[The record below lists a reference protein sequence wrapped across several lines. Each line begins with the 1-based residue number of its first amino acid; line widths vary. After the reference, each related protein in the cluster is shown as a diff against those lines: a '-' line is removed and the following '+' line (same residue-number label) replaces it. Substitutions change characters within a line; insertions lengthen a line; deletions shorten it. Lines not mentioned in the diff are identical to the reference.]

1 MQHME
6 VPGIG
11 VRLELQLL
19 ASATA
24 TAVWDLS
31 HICNLHH
38 SLRQRGILHLLNE
51 ARDPT
56 PSLMNTQLD
65 S

>member
-1 MQHME
+1 ME
-6 VPGIG
+6 VPWIG
-11 VRLELQLL
+11 VRLELL

-31 HICNLHH
+31 HICNLHR

-56 PSLMNTQLD
+56 HSLMNTQLD